1 MQIKEILESKYN
13 LSQKNSELL
22 ISHLEQ
28 VTYSKKEIIQ
38 KADTMDYYIY
48 FVESGLIRS
57 FISRDGREITLW
69 IVPEGGTPISSSGL
83 TKPGISKITIDA
95 VTDCILWRVSRSQLG
110 SLCGESLAF
119 ANFIRE
125 MAENIIFETE
135 IFWSDYYGLDKKEQY
150 KRLMQQYP
158 ELLQRVSLGE
168 IASYLDITPQ
178 SLSRIR
184 REID

>member
-13 LSQKNSELL
+13 LSKKNSELL
-22 ISHLEQ
+22 ISHMEQ

-38 KADTMDYYIY
+38 RADTMDYYIY

-110 SLCGESLAF
+110 SLCGESLSF
-119 ANFIRE
+119 ANFTRE

-135 IFWSDYYGLDKKEQY
+135 IFWADYYGLDKKEQY
-150 KRLMQQYP
+150 KRLMKQYP
-158 ELLQRVSLGE
+158 ELLQRISLGE

-184 REID
+184 RTID

>member
-69 IVPEGGTPISSSGL
+69 IVPEGGTPISSSRL
-83 TKPGISKITIDA
+83 TKPGISKILLLPFAIAAWPSIPKEDVPF
-95 VTDCILWRVSRSQLG
+95 VTKISP
-110 SLCGESLAF
+110 F
-119 ANFIRE
+119 F
-125 MAENIIFETE
+125 T
-135 IFWSDYYGLDKKEQY
+135 
-150 KRLMQQYP
+150 
-158 ELLQRVSLGE
+158 
-168 IASYLDITPQ
+168 
-178 SLSRIR
+178 
-184 REID
+184 

>member
-1 MQIKEILESKYN
+1 MQIKEILKSKYN
-13 LSQKNSELL
+13 LSQKNSEQL
-22 ISHLEQ
+22 ISHMEQ

-95 VTDCILWRVSRSQLG
+95 VTDCILWRVSCFCQFHKRDG
-110 SLCGESLAF
+110 GECH
-119 ANFIRE
+119 IR
-125 MAENIIFETE
+125 NRDILVRLL
-135 IFWSDYYGLDKKEQY
+135 WSG
-150 KRLMQQYP
+150 
-158 ELLQRVSLGE
+158 
-168 IASYLDITPQ
+168 
-178 SLSRIR
+178 
-184 REID
+184 